1 MCPDPLASSVLSV
14 GADWVTNIS
23 DRAPLS
29 GLAEDGT
36 AYNTNLPS
44 LTEVGGEYKCGEQFS
59 FSC

>member
-44 LTEVGGEYKCGEQFS
+44 LTEGWW
-59 FSC
+59 